1 MSAIKLRQVEED
13 PNREDIFKI
22 LHNHLQPGNTV
33 CISQSAILFTQS
45 VKRLDEDFF
54 WGFWDDIFSI
64 AEQIPHSHHGQDT
77 LVAFMRE
84 LTLVPETGEKIWE
97 VSFLTFHYQCHTRI
111 EVGRTGDKNMLIP
124 PQARAWTDL
133 PLLGAAIRE
142 HLSREL
148 AVDERVSFHAFV
160 ARLLHAGISQGSET
174 TAIWMLRDSLEEDV
188 DKGGDIDR
196 DLMTAAVYIEYAG
209 ATLVQKLALQ
219 PEPRL
224 DEAQQRMLKGGGLW
238 KGQSGLTVDRWTF
251 WGDRFSK
258 LAEKATRQEAKDL
271 AGHAARLIEVW
282 TQTLLST

>member
-97 VSFLTFHYQCHTRI
+97 
-111 EVGRTGDKNMLIP
+111 
-124 PQARAWTDL
+124 ARAWTDL

-160 ARLLHAGISQGSET
+160 ARLLHAGISQ
-174 TAIWMLRDSLEEDV
+174 
-188 DKGGDIDR
+188 DIDR